1 MIENIKVDIVYFMTA
16 TDFEF
21 EFNLG
26 SCCHMRLLNDKAKD
40 KKSFVNSLARAVSRS
55 QIIICCGPLFGE
67 DGLIAT
73 AAAAISH
80 GLQTVNN
87 AEYGISSDDKIEII
101 EDSLPLV
108 TPEGYFGG
116 CIIESGPQTIILLTE
131 NRTLRKSIMK
141 NLIHPYIEDVSL
153 MQSAEKIVSDAKK
166 TEETAAETVA
176 AAENAA
182 PEVSVTTPEAEQ
194 EAAPEVSVTTPE
206 AAEPEQEEEQ
216 PQPEEPAEAPEAQAP
231 KNEEEALSP
240 QEEVLSVSAAE
251 TAEEPDK
258 ENGRETEAATQ
269 AADEAKKDGEHNI
282 TFDFSADEEMVTD
295 SSSAQEEQ
303 SSEDASDFNDIFIRE
318 DAPRKAD
325 EKRDG
330 ISTSILVTVVCLLLA
345 VLAVILVL
353 VFAPLTKGMTT
364 GEYIKSIFGNVFI
377 SKYI

>member
-182 PEVSVTTPEAEQ
+182 PEVSVTTPETEQ
-194 EAAPEVSVTTPE
+194 EAAPEVSAPTPE
-206 AAEPEQEEEQ
+206 TAEPEQEEEQ
-216 PQPEEPAEAPEAQAP
+216 PHPEEPAEAPEAQAP

-258 ENGRETEAATQ
+258 ENGRETEVATQ
-269 AADEAKKDGEHNI
+269 APDEAKKDGEHNI

-303 SSEDASDFNDIFIRE
+303 SNEDASDFNDIFIRE

-353 VFAPLTKGMTT
+353 VFVPLTKGMTT

>member
-194 EAAPEVSVTTPE
+194 EAAPEVSAPTPE
-206 AAEPEQEEEQ
+206 TAEPEQEEEQ
-216 PQPEEPAEAPEAQAP
+216 PQPEEPVEAPEAQAP
-231 KNEEEALSP
+231 KNEEEASSP

-258 ENGRETEAATQ
+258 ENGRETEVATQ

-303 SSEDASDFNDIFIRE
+303 SNEDASDFNDIFIRE

-353 VFAPLTKGMTT
+353 VFVPLTKGMTT

>member
-194 EAAPEVSVTTPE
+194 EAVSEVSVTTPE
-206 AAEPEQEEEQ
+206 TAEPEQEEEQ
-216 PQPEEPAEAPEAQAP
+216 PQPEEPAEAPEAQTP

-258 ENGRETEAATQ
+258 ENGRETEVATQ

-303 SSEDASDFNDIFIRE
+303 SNEDASDFNDIFIRE
-318 DAPRKAD
+318 DAPRIAD

-353 VFAPLTKGMTT
+353 VFVPLTKGMTT

>member
-194 EAAPEVSVTTPE
+194 EAASEVSVITPE
-206 AAEPEQEEEQ
+206 TAEPEQEEEQ

-303 SSEDASDFNDIFIRE
+303 SNEDASDFNDIFIRE

-353 VFAPLTKGMTT
+353 VFVPLTKGMTT

>member
-182 PEVSVTTPEAEQ
+182 PEVSAPTPE
-194 EAAPEVSVTTPE
+194 T
-206 AAEPEQEEEQ
+206 AEPEQEEEQ

-258 ENGRETEAATQ
+258 ENGRETEVATQ

-353 VFAPLTKGMTT
+353 VFVPLTKGMTT

>member
-194 EAAPEVSVTTPE
+194 EAVSEVSAPTPE
-206 AAEPEQEEEQ
+206 TAEPEQEAEQ
-216 PQPEEPAEAPEAQAP
+216 PQPEEPAEASEAQTP

-303 SSEDASDFNDIFIRE
+303 SNEDASDFNDIFIRE

-353 VFAPLTKGMTT
+353 VFVPLTKGMTT

>member
-194 EAAPEVSVTTPE
+194 EAASEVSAPTPE
-206 AAEPEQEEEQ
+206 TAEPEQEEEQ

-258 ENGRETEAATQ
+258 ENGREAATQ
-269 AADEAKKDGEHNI
+269 AVDEAKKDGEHNI

-353 VFAPLTKGMTT
+353 VFVPLTKGMTT

>member
-166 TEETAAETVA
+166 TEETAAEAVA
-176 AAENAA
+176 AAENTA

-194 EAAPEVSVTTPE
+194 EAVSEVSAPTPE
-206 AAEPEQEEEQ
+206 TAEPEQEEEQ

-258 ENGRETEAATQ
+258 ENGWETEAATQ

-303 SSEDASDFNDIFIRE
+303 SNEDASDFNDIFIRE

-353 VFAPLTKGMTT
+353 VFVPLTKGMTT

>member
-194 EAAPEVSVTTPE
+194 EAAPEVSVITPE
-206 AAEPEQEEEQ
+206 TAEPEQEEEQ

-258 ENGRETEAATQ
+258 ENGRETEVATQ

-353 VFAPLTKGMTT
+353 VFVPLTKGMTT

>member
-194 EAAPEVSVTTPE
+194 EAAPEVSVITPE
-206 AAEPEQEEEQ
+206 TAEPEQEEEQ

-240 QEEVLSVSAAE
+240 REEVLSVSAAE

-258 ENGRETEAATQ
+258 ENGRETEVATQ

-353 VFAPLTKGMTT
+353 VFVPLTKGMTT